1 MNKEKILQLLR
12 TYKREALNPRNDGWV
27 QAHYR
32 EELRFVSDET
42 LKLLDEIEERKK
54 ISVKNSKSQK
64 FVGVI
69 DDGC

>member
-1 MNKEKILQLLR
+1 MKKEKILQLLR
-12 TYKREALNPRNDGWV
+12 TYKIEALNPRNDGWV

-32 EELRFVSDET
+32 EELRFISDEA
-42 LKLLDEIEERKK
+42 LKLLDEIRERKR
-54 ISVKNSKSQK
+54 ISVEKSKKQK